1 MAWSSFTGSVGSS
14 CCAAWPGR
22 PAVSPALPPQA
33 ARRKGKE
40 LRKKRNFFIG
50 IGLGLRYS
58 TLFPLAK
65 DAICA
70 YLTNKLGIRSIPA
83 LMIFQSGERKWQGMG
98 VQNLGVLKQQLEK
111 LVE

>member
-1 MAWSSFTGSVGSS
+1 M
-14 CCAAWPGR
+14 
-22 PAVSPALPPQA
+22 
-33 ARRKGKE
+33 
-40 LRKKRNFFIG
+40 
-50 IGLGLRYS
+50 
-58 TLFPLAK
+58 AK